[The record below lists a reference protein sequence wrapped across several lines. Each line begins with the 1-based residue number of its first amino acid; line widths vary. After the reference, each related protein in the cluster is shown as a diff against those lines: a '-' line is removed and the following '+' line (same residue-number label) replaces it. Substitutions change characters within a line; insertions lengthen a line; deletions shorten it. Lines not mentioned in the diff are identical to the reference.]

1 MNLAN
6 LVGSI
11 FDFIVT
17 PITNNDIIN
26 KCNVNYCL
34 YGLQYSIVYFPPS
47 KIGNNQEQKTIDKK
61 TTKKYGGH
69 FIYGIHQSSIRNENE
84 VLAAD
89 QQDSQNELVIHCLGS
104 YCTVDNIKSEGKW
117 NEKYYNNGKFTAFVE
132 SAYIIESIH
141 HLK

>member
-1 MNLAN
+1 MEPSTKRSFIKCIIY
-6 LVGSI
+6 GRIITTQKI
-11 FDFIVT
+11 FYKIAG
-17 PITNNDIIN
+17 
-26 KCNVNYCL
+26 L

-47 KIGNNQEQKTIDKK
+47 KIGNNQEQKTIDKE

-69 FIYGIHQSSIRNENE
+69 FIYGLHQSSIRNENE

-89 QQDSQNELVIHCLGS
+89 QQDSQNEIVIHCLGS